1 MEIIKRE
8 QDRFHLLIDKGKV
21 RDFETMYGK
30 SFQLSMIELHL
41 EYDRL
46 CRFYLYENNLEDVY
60 MLSNHLKIEHIQ
72 SKQDF
77 DFYVK
82 KLSIS
87 KKMPKKMYERRKSMN
102 LVIQSMLEE
111 GVRDALYDA
120 EYIEHMLMQE
130 KKYRLA
136 YEIIEEKAIKDYKS
150 DFKETS

>member
-8 QDRFHLLIDKGKV
+8 QDRFHLLTDKGKV

-30 SFQLSMIELHL
+30 SFQLSMIDLHL

-46 CRFYLYENNLEDVY
+46 CRFYLYENYLENVHI
-60 MLSNHLKIEHIQ
+60 LSDHLKIEYIQ

-82 KLSIS
+82 KLSLS
-87 KKMPKKMYERRKSMN
+87 KKMPKNMYERRKAMN
-102 LVIQSMLEE
+102 MVIEAMLKE
-111 GVRDALYDA
+111 GVREALYDA

-130 KKYRLA
+130 KKHRLA
-136 YEIIEEKAIKDYKS
+136 YEIIEEKAIKDYKG
-150 DFKETS
+150 DFKTIS

>member
-46 CRFYLYENNLEDVY
+46 CRFYLYENYLEDVY

-111 GVRDALYDA
+111 GVRDAL
-120 EYIEHMLMQE
+120 EGL
-130 KKYRLA
+130 
-136 YEIIEEKAIKDYKS
+136 
-150 DFKETS
+150 F